1 MAMLNLMYELIKPLL
16 EATMYL
22 DTVVIAGLAVVAAT
36 CLFFGGFLYAIRRDI
51 KMHQDK
57 EK

>member
-1 MAMLNLMYELIKPLL
+1 
-16 EATMYL
+16 MYL